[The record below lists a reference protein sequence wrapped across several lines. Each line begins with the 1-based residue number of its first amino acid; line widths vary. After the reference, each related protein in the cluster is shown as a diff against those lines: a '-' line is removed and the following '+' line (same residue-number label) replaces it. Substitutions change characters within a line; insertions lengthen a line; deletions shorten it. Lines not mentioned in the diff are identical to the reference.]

1 MAPRLLLLKA
11 YGAFF
16 SVCNLGLFLA
26 LLCGGSRLSAQQIQC
41 LQLFEEQAGFSESL
55 DALAEGRELSGQEHP
70 YLKRKRYVLASGG
83 LCGPTSAN
91 ISLTD
96 LASKI
101 SSDDARYGLV
111 TKDLM
116 RLIQTEGRRRGHSL
130 ELKAASVEEGNGVPV
145 VSRFDEK
152 FFVGDGKNT
161 AYILITDVYSQR
173 GTSRKYVWSHFSV
186 GFDFNAQEK
195 TIQIVDPLYP
205 KQVTVGKLVPTVL
218 PNGGR
223 STFSIEFDKPIAGYP
238 ARPLV
243 HLTEVIKINKI
254 D

>member
-1 MAPRLLLLKA
+1 MINSGVLAMAPRLLLLKPMA
-11 YGAFF
+11 RFF
-16 SVCNLGLFLA
+16 SVYNLSLFLA

-41 LQLFEEQAGFSESL
+41 LQLFDEPAGFSESL
-55 DALAEGRELSGQEHP
+55 GALAEGRELSGQEHP

-91 ISLTD
+91 IILAAFDRAAGKSSVASAAETRRLTD

-152 FFVGDGKNT
+152 FLPVM
-161 AYILITDVYSQR
+161 
-173 GTSRKYVWSHFSV
+173 
-186 GFDFNAQEK
+186 EK
-195 TIQIVDPLYP
+195 TQ
-205 KQVTVGKLVPTVL
+205 PT
-218 PNGGR
+218 
-223 STFSIEFDKPIAGYP
+223 Y
-238 ARPLV
+238 
-243 HLTEVIKINKI
+243 
-254 D
+254 